1 MVLFG
6 TRRVRRGDRSR
17 WPRCGARCGRRRCG
31 ARLAARSA
39 GAPFCAASMSAFTIR
54 PLGPEPFN
62 AERSMPAC
70 LAMRRAS
77 GETKIL
83 SPRYPGHCPTGAAKV
98 LARLR
103 GCRRCVRHGGGRARL
118 SGFLL
123 RRFLLGRRLRLLGF
137 PLLGG
142 LGGWAPAGTSSPS
155 STRMAIGSFTFTPA
169 VPSPTRI
176 LPSTPSSTAST
187 SIVALSVSISAMTSP
202 AWTGSPSFFS
212 QRASVPSVIVGLS
225 AGIRMLVGISS
236 SFHARAALA
245 PLPLAALPLRRSS

>member
-1 MVLFG
+1 
-6 TRRVRRGDRSR
+6 
-17 WPRCGARCGRRRCG
+17 
-31 ARLAARSA
+31 
-39 GAPFCAASMSAFTIR
+39 MSAFTIR

-83 SPRYPGHCPTGAAKV
+83 SPPVSWPLPDRCGEGAAAG
-98 LARLR
+98 LADADAASGTAAGAPVSPASCFGAFCSGDGF
-103 GCRRCVRHGGGRARL
+103 GCSAFRCSA
-118 SGFLL
+118 
-123 RRFLLGRRLRLLGF
+123 
-137 PLLGG
+137 G
-142 LGGWAPAGTSSPS
+142 LVAGAPAGTSSPS
-155 STRMAIGSFTFTPA
+155 STSMAIGSFTFTPA